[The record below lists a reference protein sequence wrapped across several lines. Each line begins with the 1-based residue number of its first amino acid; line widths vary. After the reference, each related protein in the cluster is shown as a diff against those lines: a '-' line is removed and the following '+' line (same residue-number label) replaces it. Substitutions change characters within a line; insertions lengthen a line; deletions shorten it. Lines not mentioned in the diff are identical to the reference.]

1 MGNLLVL
8 LFVSFLL
15 LILVG
20 IDVGWSMILSAWFGI
35 EMKTN
40 QTVDTIL
47 IPQSMMGGV
56 NYYALVQIPLFILA
70 GELMNRGGL
79 TQRLID
85 WALTLVGHLRGS
97 LGHVSVL
104 TNLVMAGVSG
114 SAVADAVAIGKPLI
128 PAMKKESYSG
138 GYAGAV
144 IAAGA
149 LLGPIIPPSIPM
161 VVYAQIANESV
172 AKMFIAGIVPGLMLA
187 AGFFVICS
195 LIAWKRGYPRMP
207 RVNLAGKVKATSNAS
222 WALLMPVIIIVG
234 IRFGVFTETEVA
246 AVAVVYALIVSLLI
260 YRGMSLREIPRMLWD
275 SGRTSATIL
284 FLLAAAGPFSWL
296 VAESQVSEVA
306 VRMIQHISDNP
317 VVVLIV
323 INVFLLI
330 VGSLIEP
337 LPAMVI
343 FLPALLPIGHQLG
356 IDPIQFGTVVVVNLM
371 IGLLH
376 PPVGL
381 LLFVTSSVGNL
392 RILSV
397 AWEALPFLLWC
408 LIVLALIIVFPP
420 LTTWLPSRM

>member
-40 QTVDTIL
+40 QTVDAIL

-149 LLGPIIPPSIPM
+149 LLGPIIPPS
-161 VVYAQIANESV
+161 
-172 AKMFIAGIVPGLMLA
+172 
-187 AGFFVICS
+187 
-195 LIAWKRGYPRMP
+195 
-207 RVNLAGKVKATSNAS
+207 
-222 WALLMPVIIIVG
+222 
-234 IRFGVFTETEVA
+234 
-246 AVAVVYALIVSLLI
+246 
-260 YRGMSLREIPRMLWD
+260 
-275 SGRTSATIL
+275 
-284 FLLAAAGPFSWL
+284 
-296 VAESQVSEVA
+296 
-306 VRMIQHISDNP
+306 
-317 VVVLIV
+317 
-323 INVFLLI
+323 
-330 VGSLIEP
+330 
-337 LPAMVI
+337 
-343 FLPALLPIGHQLG
+343 
-356 IDPIQFGTVVVVNLM
+356 
-371 IGLLH
+371 
-376 PPVGL
+376 
-381 LLFVTSSVGNL
+381 
-392 RILSV
+392 
-397 AWEALPFLLWC
+397 
-408 LIVLALIIVFPP
+408 
-420 LTTWLPSRM
+420 